1 MINIS
6 HSRNHSR
13 IGFTLVEL
21 LVVIAIIGILVGL
34 LLPAVQA
41 AREAARRM
49 QCSNNIKQL
58 ALSMHNYESSTKS
71 FPPGSIVP
79 RLFLPYP
86 PTSLNNPMARTAG
99 YTWSSLVMPYIEQSA
114 LYNVTVGTQPNMGF
128 NLTVPATL
136 ALLKSP
142 LSTFRCPSDSGP
154 VTNDLP
160 SESHFIFGLE
170 VAGTPWYLD
179 GATAGPKTAL
189 STSNYVG
196 MHTHRAHQIVNGA
209 LVYTGAFGPNSN
221 TKFGTISDGT
231 SNTICVGE
239 RAYQVNGVIM
249 GAAVWAGCAAAWH
262 DDCIDDSWGAARSP
276 INPTQSAIYN
286 KYARQ
291 QALSS
296 NHTGGVMVGL
306 FDGSVHFLSQN
317 IDFRMTGGNNTTVAD
332 SVFENLIH
340 MSDGAVVSL
349 E

>member
-1 MINIS
+1 MS
-6 HSRNHSR
+6 KLSRIRKHPL

-79 RLFLPYP
+79 RLFVPYP
-86 PTSLNNPMARTAG
+86 PTTPNNPSGRTAG
-99 YTWSSLVMPYIEQSA
+99 YTWSSMIMPYIEQTA
-114 LYNVTVGTQPNMGF
+114 LFNATVGTQPNMGF

-160 SESHFIFGLE
+160 SESHFLFGLE
-170 VAGTPWYLD
+170 VGGTPWYLD
-179 GATAGPKTAL
+179 GSTAGPKTAV

-196 MHTHRAHQIVNGA
+196 MHHHRAHEYVNGA
-209 LVYTGAFGPNSN
+209 LVSTGAFGPNSN

-249 GAAVWAGCAAAWH
+249 GAAVWAGCAATWH
-262 DDCIDDSWGAARSP
+262 DDCIDDSWATARSP

-317 IDFRMTGGNNTTVAD
+317 IDFKMTGGNNVTVAD
-332 SVFENLIH
+332 SVYENLIH
-340 MSDGAVVSL
+340 KSDGAVVAL